1 MIHRGLLG
9 QESARVEHVE
19 HMPVVG
25 PDTDAFEQA
34 TQAVLSTIPQRLD
47 NPRRAPIS
55 EAEISALARSQR
67 HAGLAAILSLLR
79 AKSPV
84 TWLFTGDNV
93 IQGTGSTDG
102 RRSCVEIFAERVRG
116 ELRRAG
122 DVVINTGVS
131 GDTAPQLLST
141 LKRRVSR
148 YHPDV
153 VVISLGINDCKAG
166 LAGRDAF
173 RSTMRELLDRIRTGG
188 SIPLVLL
195 PHPIYTPATR
205 NRSDL
210 REYVEILRQEIVRD
224 EVPCVDHWQ
233 DWLQNWPEPNA
244 TRSRLSDGRIQLNAA
259 AHQHLAGLIFKTL
272 QIFDERSEACKET
285 KN

>member
-1 MIHRGLLG
+1 LIHRGLLG
-9 QESARVEHVE
+9 QESARVEHV
-19 HMPVVG
+19 PVTG
-25 PDTDAFEQA
+25 THTDAFVQA
-34 TQAVLSTIPQRLD
+34 TRAVLDTIPQRVE
-47 NPRRAPIS
+47 NARGAPVLG
-55 EAEISALARSQR
+55 AETSTLVENQR
-67 HAGLAAILSLLR
+67 QAGLAAILSLLR

-93 IQGTGSTDG
+93 IQGAGSTEG

-131 GDTAPQLLST
+131 GDTVTQLLAT

-153 VVISLGINDCKAG
+153 VVVSLGINDCKAG
-166 LAGRDAF
+166 ITGREAF
-173 RSTMRELLDRIRTGG
+173 RRTIRELLDRIRTAG

-210 REYVEILRQEIVRD
+210 RQYVEILRQEIVRD
-224 EVPCVDHWQ
+224 EVPCVDQWEDWQ
-233 DWLQNWPEPNA
+233 ERWPELTA

-272 QIFDERSEACKET
+272 QIFDEHSEACQET
-285 KN
+285 QN